1 MLPNVPTLGESGF
14 PGYEPLGWVGLLVP
28 AGTPRPIIDRIS
40 REVMRVVRLPDVQ
53 ARLNEQTLVPVGDSP
68 ESFARTLRQDMALWA
83 QIVAG
88 AGIKAQ

>member
-1 MLPNVPTLGESGF
+1 
-14 PGYEPLGWVGLLVP
+14 
-28 AGTPRPIIDRIS
+28 
-40 REVMRVVRLPDVQ
+40 MRVVRLPDVQ